1 MSLQSFKKR
10 YQKSDVQ
17 AKKIG
22 KIGEKLANA
31 YLTEKYNDEKNGGKV
46 IHHYFEVK
54 VTGIP
59 DKKNVICIV

>member
-1 MSLQSFKKR
+1 
-10 YQKSDVQ
+10 
-17 AKKIG
+17 
-22 KIGEKLANA
+22 LANA